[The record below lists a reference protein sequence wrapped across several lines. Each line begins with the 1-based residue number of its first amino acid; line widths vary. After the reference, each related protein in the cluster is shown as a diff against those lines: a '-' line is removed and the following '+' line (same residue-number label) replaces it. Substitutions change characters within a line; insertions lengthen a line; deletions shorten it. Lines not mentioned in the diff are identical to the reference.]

1 MLQGGIHSPRV
12 FSIVGFNCGII
23 GLPNVGKSTIF
34 NALTAAGAEVANY
47 PFCTINPNTGCVP
60 VPDERLEKI
69 AKIIHPPKVT
79 CTTMEFVDIAGLVR
93 GASKGEGLG
102 NKFLGH
108 IREVDA
114 IVHIV
119 RCFDNPDIAHIYG
132 PIDPVRD
139 IEIVNTELIL
149 ADLET
154 LERRMAKVEK
164 AAKSG
169 DKEARRMFDFC
180 SKLASALG
188 RGQMARSVP
197 RSDQDAEL
205 ARELHLLTDKAV
217 LYVANVSEAVLKE
230 DGVYIRQ
237 VEEYARRAGTR
248 AIAICGDMEM
258 EIAKLD
264 KKEQRDFLA
273 DLGLEESGL
282 QKLIRAG
289 YELLDLITF
298 YTTVGPELRA
308 WTVKRGTRAPEAA
321 GKIHSDMER
330 GFIRAEVAHYDD
342 FIRAGTLQAVREKG
356 LLHIEGRDYV
366 IRDGDIV
373 YFRFNV

>member
-1 MLQGGIHSPRV
+1 M
-12 FSIVGFNCGII
+12 GFTCGII

-47 PFCTINPNTGCVP
+47 PFCTIDPNTGCVP

-69 AKIIHPPKVT
+69 ARIIAPPKMT
-79 CTTMEFVDIAGLVR
+79 YTTMEFLDIAGLVR

-132 PIDPVRD
+132 PINPVRD

-154 LERRMAKVEK
+154 LERRIARVEK
-164 AAKSG
+164 TAQSG
-169 DKEARRMFDFC
+169 DKESQKVLDFC
-180 SKLASALG
+180 TKMRSALR
-188 RGQMARSVP
+188 RGTMARNMP
-197 RSDQDAEL
+197 RAEQDTEI
-205 ARELHLLTDKAV
+205 ARDLHLLTDKKV
-217 LYVANVSEAVLKE
+217 LYIANVSEAVLKE
-230 DGVYIRQ
+230 DGPYIQQ
-237 VEEYARRAGTR
+237 VEEYARKEGARAV
-248 AIAICGDMEM
+248 AICGDMEM

-264 KKEQRDFLA
+264 KEERIEFLA

-308 WTVKRGTRAPEAA
+308 WTIKKGTKAPEAA
-321 GKIHSDMER
+321 GRIHTDMER
-330 GFIRAEVAHYDD
+330 GFIRADVAHYDD
-342 FIRAGTLQAVREKG
+342 FIKASTLSAVREKG
-356 LLHIEGRDYV
+356 LLHLEGRDYV
-366 IRDGDIV
+366 IQDGDIV